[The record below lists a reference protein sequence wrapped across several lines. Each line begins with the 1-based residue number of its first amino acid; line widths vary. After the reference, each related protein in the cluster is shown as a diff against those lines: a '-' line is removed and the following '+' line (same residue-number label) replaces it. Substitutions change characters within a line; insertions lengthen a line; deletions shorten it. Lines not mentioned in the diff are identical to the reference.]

1 VSMMRSI
8 LFFGLAVLAG
18 TLLLNLAKEFTQDRR
33 EQNAALHESRMLTE
47 VLPEQDYDEPP
58 GLTSFAIHD
67 PQEQDDEALVAFPV
81 YREGSLTAVVVAL
94 SEPGGY
100 VGPIR
105 LLVGIDAA
113 GRVTGVRATE
123 HRETPGLGDK
133 IDAGK
138 SGWID
143 SFEGYA
149 LGELPAA
156 RWELRR
162 DGGHF
167 DHISGATI
175 TSRAV
180 MRAVRRAVK
189 AHATWQSDN
198 TDKN

>member
-8 LFFGLAVLAG
+8 LFFGLAALAG
-18 TLLLNLAKEFTQDRR
+18 TLLLNLAEEFTQDRR
-33 EQNAALHESRMLTE
+33 EQNAALYESRMLAE

-67 PQEQDDEALVAFPV
+67 PQEEDDEALVAFPV
-81 YREGSLTAVVVAL
+81 YREGSLTAVVIAL
-94 SEPGGY
+94 TEPDGY

-143 SFEGYA
+143 SFKGYA
-149 LGELPAA
+149 LRELPAA

-175 TSRAV
+175 TSRTV

-189 AHATWQSDN
+189 AHAAWQSDN